1 MKVKIKKDL
10 YQDFSDQII
19 KEMEKVGMNWT
30 KPFTTSILNGHHNV
44 VSKKPYQ
51 GMNCFS
57 IGLSV
62 HQNGFKSNEWATF
75 NQWFQLGGGV
85 KEGKK
90 IITPS
95 KYTVKGKGT
104 QILYW
109 NIKEYEDKT
118 NKDEKVKI
126 PFLRY
131 FVVFNADQV
140 EGYETKEIETKE
152 IDDWKAHFKTDTFVE
167 NTKADINISNKAFYS
182 PNGDFI
188 GMPPKE
194 DFKGDKENT
203 KEQYYYSTL
212 LHELTHWSGHS
223 SRCNRDLK
231 NRFGSKAYA
240 MEELVAEIGSAFLCS
255 HLGVTKAPTPNHG
268 RYLNNWLEVLKEDKK
283 AIFKAFSLSKV
294 SSEYLLEL
302 DQTETKEE
310 EVA

>member
-10 YQDFSDQII
+10 YQDFTDQVI
-19 KEMEKVGMNWT
+19 KQMEDNNMNWT
-30 KPFTTSILNGHHNV
+30 KPFTTTILNGHHNI

-51 GMNCFS
+51 GMNCFN

-62 HQNGFKSNEWATF
+62 YKNGFKSNEWATF
-75 NQWFQLGGGV
+75 NQWKNLGANV
-85 KEGKK
+85 L
-90 IITPS
+90 
-95 KYTVKGKGT
+95 KGSKGT

-126 PFLRY
+126 PFLKY

-167 NTKADINISNKAFYS
+167 NTKANIQVNNKAFYS

-302 DQTETKEE
+302 DQTETKDK

>member
-10 YQDFSDQII
+10 YQDFTDQVI
-19 KEMEKVGMNWT
+19 KQMENNNMNWS
-30 KPFTTSILNGHHNV
+30 KPFTTTILNGHHNV
-44 VSKKPYQ
+44 ISKKPYQ

-62 HQNGFKSNEWATF
+62 HKNGFKSNEWATF
-75 NQWFQLGGGV
+75 NQWKNLGA
-85 KEGKK
+85 KIKK
-90 IITPS
+90 GS
-95 KYTVKGKGT
+95 KGT
-104 QILYW
+104 EILYW

-140 EGYETKEIETKE
+140 EGYETKEKGLKDFNLKE
-152 IDDWKAHFKTDTFVE
+152 IDDWKAHFKTDTFVK
-167 NTKADINISNKAFYS
+167 NTKADIQINNKAFYS

-302 DQTETKEE
+302 DQTETKDK

>member
-10 YQDFSDQII
+10 YQDFTDQVI
-19 KEMEKVGMNWT
+19 KQMEDNNMNWT
-30 KPFTTSILNGHHNV
+30 KPFTTTILNGHHNI

-51 GMNCFS
+51 GMNCFN

-62 HQNGFKSNEWATF
+62 YKNGFKSNEWATF
-75 NQWFQLGGGV
+75 NQWKNLGANV
-85 KEGKK
+85 L
-90 IITPS
+90 
-95 KYTVKGKGT
+95 KGSKGT
-104 QILYW
+104 EILYW

-126 PFLRY
+126 PFLKY

-167 NTKADINISNKAFYS
+167 NTKADIQINNKAFYS